1 MSLNLATIP
10 SDCGKPGV
18 VFDKKSYRGRKPEMT
33 LSAQSVPG
41 DLGASNLSGSEA
53 ALQSAVA
60 KAALRFVPLL
70 TIAYLFNYLDRT
82 SLGFAALTMNKQ
94 LGLSPGQFGLAAGI
108 FFAGY
113 CTFEVP
119 SNLMLYRFGARR
131 WLCRIMISWGIVS
144 AATAFV
150 VGPNSFYS
158 LRLLLGITEA
168 GFFPGVTFFLAAWFP
183 AQYRTRMLAW
193 FLVGIPLSSLI
204 GGPVCGM
211 LLQMEGIWG
220 LAGWQ
225 WLFLLVSLPCIPL
238 GLLTLWLLSDRP
250 QAAAWLSPDERNV
263 LDHVLAGEVRERP
276 PSSLLG
282 ALKDSRVLICAA
294 IQFGFTLGSYGIGI
308 WLPLMLK
315 EYHLSTISIGWIS
328 AIPYLFAS
336 AGMILWARYVDEKG
350 RRIVNLAVACLLGG
364 IGLLAPVLSDSL
376 ISAVIG
382 FSLALV
388 GVTAARAI
396 FWTIPT
402 RFLTGVAAA
411 GGLAFINSIATV
423 GGFVGPSMM
432 GWLKEFSGS
441 YVVGLLAMAA
451 IMIAATAASMSLKLV
466 ISRE

>member
-1 MSLNLATIP
+1 MALLQQGVPDDLEIS
-10 SDCGKPGV
+10 GK
-18 VFDKKSYRGRKPEMT
+18 
-33 LSAQSVPG
+33 
-41 DLGASNLSGSEA
+41 SGSDA
-53 ALQSAVA
+53 VLQSAVR
-60 KAALRFVPLL
+60 KAAMRFVPLL

-82 SLGFAALTMNKQ
+82 SLGFAALTMNQQ
-94 LGLSPGQFGLAAGI
+94 LGLTAGQFGLAAGV
-108 FFAGY
+108 FFLGY
-113 CTFEVP
+113 STFEIP

-131 WLCRIMISWGIVS
+131 WLARIMISWGLVS

-150 VGPNSFYS
+150 VGPHSFYA
-158 LRLLLGITEA
+158 LRLLLGIAEA

-183 AQYRTRMLAW
+183 VEYRTRMLAW
-193 FLVGIPLSSLI
+193 FLVGIPMSSLI
-204 GGPVCGM
+204 GSPVCGF
-211 LLQMEGIWG
+211 LLQMDGIWG
-220 LAGWQ
+220 FAGWQ

-250 QAAAWLSPDERNV
+250 QAATWLTADERNA

-315 EYHLSTISIGWIS
+315 EYHLSTSTIGWIS

-364 IGLLAPVLSDSL
+364 IGLLAPIISGSL
-376 ISAVIG
+376 NSAVIG
-382 FSLALV
+382 FSVALV

-411 GGLAFINSIATV
+411 GGLAFINSVATL

-432 GWLKEFSGS
+432 GWLKQISGS
-441 YVVGLLAMAA
+441 YIVGLSAVAA
-451 IMIAATAASMSLKLV
+451 IMLAATVAAMSLKLV
-466 ISRE
+466 ISKE

>member
-1 MSLNLATIP
+1 MALVQQ
-10 SDCGKPGV
+10 G
-18 VFDKKSYRGRKPEMT
+18 
-33 LSAQSVPG
+33 VPG
-41 DLGASNLSGSEA
+41 DLENSGVSASDA
-53 ALQSAVA
+53 VLQSAVR

-70 TIAYLFNYLDRT
+70 TISYLFNYLDRT
-82 SLGFAALTMNKQ
+82 SLGFAALTMNQQ
-94 LGLSPGQFGLAAGI
+94 LGLTAGQFGLAAGV
-108 FFAGY
+108 FFLGY
-113 CTFEVP
+113 SLFEVP

-131 WLCRIMISWGIVS
+131 WLARIMISWGLVS

-150 VGPNSFYS
+150 VGPNSFYA
-158 LRLLLGITEA
+158 LRLLLGIAEA

-183 AQYRTRMLAW
+183 TQYRTRMLAW
-193 FLVGIPLSSLI
+193 FLVGIPLSSLV
-204 GGPVCGM
+204 GSPVCGL
-211 LLQMEGIWG
+211 LLQMDGIWG

-238 GLLTLWLLSDRP
+238 GILTLRLLSDRP
-250 QAAAWLSPDERNV
+250 QAATWLTSAERNA
-263 LDHVLAGEVRERP
+263 LDEVLAGEVRERP

-282 ALKDSRVLICAA
+282 ALRDSRVLICAA

-315 EYHLSTISIGWIS
+315 EYHLSTLAIGWIS

-350 RRIVNLAVACLLGG
+350 RRIVNLALACLLGG
-364 IGLLAPVLSDSL
+364 IGLLAPILSGSL
-376 ISAVIG
+376 GGAVVG
-382 FSLALV
+382 FSVALV

-411 GGLAFINSIATV
+411 GGLAFINSIATL

-441 YVVGLLAMAA
+441 YIFGLSAVAA
-451 IMIAATAASMSLKLV
+451 IMLAATLASMSLKLV
-466 ISRE
+466 ISKE

>member
-1 MSLNLATIP
+1 MALVQRGDSR
-10 SDCGKPGV
+10 D
-18 VFDKKSYRGRKPEMT
+18 FDVSEQAGE
-33 LSAQSVPG
+33 
-41 DLGASNLSGSEA
+41 GALTS
-53 ALQSAVA
+53 SAVH

-82 SLGFAALTMNKQ
+82 SLGFAALTMNQQ
-94 LGLSPGQFGLAAGI
+94 LGLTASQFGFAAGV
-108 FFAGY
+108 FFLGY
-113 CTFEVP
+113 SVFEIP
-119 SNLMLYRFGARR
+119 SNLLLYRFGARR
-131 WLCRIMISWGIVS
+131 WLARIMISWGLVS

-150 VGPNSFYS
+150 VGPNSFYA

-193 FLVGIPLSSLI
+193 FLVGIPLSSLV
-204 GGPVCGM
+204 GAPVCGM
-211 LLQMEGIWG
+211 LLQMDGIWG

-225 WLFLLVSLPCIPL
+225 WLFLLVSLPCVPL
-238 GLLTLWLLSDRP
+238 GLLTLKLLADRP
-250 QAAAWLSPDERNV
+250 QAAAWLTPEERDA
-263 LDHVLAGEVRERP
+263 LDAVLACEVRERP
-276 PSSLLG
+276 HSSLWA
-282 ALKDSRVLICAA
+282 ALKDPRVLTCTA

-315 EYHLSTISIGWIS
+315 EYHLSNFAIGWIA

-336 AGMILWARYVDEKG
+336 VGMILWARHVDEKG
-350 RRIVNLAVACLLGG
+350 RRIVNLAIACFLGAV
-364 IGLLAPVLSDSL
+364 GLLVPIVSGSVAL
-376 ISAVIG
+376 AVIG
-382 FSLALV
+382 FSVALI

-432 GWLKEFSGS
+432 GWLKESSGS
-441 YVVGLLAMAA
+441 YVVGLLAVAA
-451 IMIAATAASMSLKLV
+451 IMVAATAASMSLKLF
-466 ISRE
+466 ITRE

>member
-1 MSLNLATIP
+1 
-10 SDCGKPGV
+10 
-18 VFDKKSYRGRKPEMT
+18 MT
-33 LSAQSVPG
+33 LLRQSVP
-41 DLGASNLSGSEA
+41 DDADVATKARVDSLLQGAV
-53 ALQSAVA
+53 Q

-82 SLGFAALTMNKQ
+82 SLGFAALTMNQQ
-94 LGLSPGQFGLAAGI
+94 LGLTASQFGLAAGI
-108 FFAGY
+108 FFVGY
-113 CTFEVP
+113 SLFEIP
-119 SNLMLYRFGARR
+119 SNLLLYRFGARR
-131 WLCRIMISWGIVS
+131 WLARIMISWGLVS

-150 VGPNSFYS
+150 VGPHSFYG

-193 FLVGIPLSSLI
+193 FLIGIPLSSLI

-211 LLQMEGIWG
+211 LLQMDGIWG
-220 LAGWQ
+220 LKGWQ
-225 WLFLLVSLPCIPL
+225 WLFLMVSLPCIPL
-238 GLLTLWLLSDRP
+238 GFATLKLLSDSP
-250 QAAAWLSPDERNV
+250 QSAPWLTGDEQNALV
-263 LDHVLAGEVRERP
+263 GVLASEVRERP
-276 PSSLLG
+276 HTSLWA
-282 ALKDSRVLICAA
+282 ALKDARVLICTA

-315 EYHLSTISIGWIS
+315 EYHLTNLAIGWIT

-336 AGMILWARYVDEKG
+336 VGMILWARYVDEKG
-350 RRIVNLAVACLLGG
+350 RRIVNLALACLLGG
-364 IGLLAPVLSDSL
+364 LGLLAPIVSGSATL
-376 ISAVIG
+376 AVIG
-382 FSLALV
+382 FSLALI

-411 GGLAFINSIATV
+411 GGLAFINSIATI

-441 YVVGLLAMAA
+441 YVVGLLAVAA
-451 IMIAATAASMSLKLV
+451 IMVAATLAALSLKFF
-466 ISRE
+466 ITRE

>member
-1 MSLNLATIP
+1 MALVQQ
-10 SDCGKPGV
+10 G
-18 VFDKKSYRGRKPEMT
+18 
-33 LSAQSVPG
+33 VPG
-41 DLGASNLSGSEA
+41 DLENSGVSASDA
-53 ALQSAVA
+53 VLQSAVR

-70 TIAYLFNYLDRT
+70 TISYLFNYLDRT
-82 SLGFAALTMNKQ
+82 SLGFAALTMNQQ
-94 LGLSPGQFGLAAGI
+94 LGLTAGQFGLAAGV
-108 FFAGY
+108 FFLGY
-113 CTFEVP
+113 SLFEVP

-131 WLCRIMISWGIVS
+131 WLARIMISWGLVS

-150 VGPNSFYS
+150 VGPNSFYA
-158 LRLLLGITEA
+158 LRLLLGIAEA

-183 AQYRTRMLAW
+183 TQYRTRMLAW

-204 GGPVCGM
+204 GSPVCGL
-211 LLQMEGIWG
+211 LLQMDGILG
-220 LAGWQ
+220 FAGWQ

-238 GLLTLWLLSDRP
+238 GILTLRLLSDRP
-250 QAAAWLSPDERNV
+250 QAATWLTSAERNA
-263 LDHVLAGEVRERP
+263 LDEVLAGEVRERP

-282 ALKDSRVLICAA
+282 ALRDSRVLICAA

-315 EYHLSTISIGWIS
+315 EYHLSTLAIGWIS

-350 RRIVNLAVACLLGG
+350 RRIVNLALACLLGG
-364 IGLLAPVLSDSL
+364 IGLLAPILSGSL
-376 ISAVIG
+376 GGAVVG
-382 FSLALV
+382 FSVALV

-411 GGLAFINSIATV
+411 GGLAFINSIATL

-441 YVVGLLAMAA
+441 YVVGLSAVAA
-451 IMIAATAASMSLKLV
+451 IMLAATLASMSLKLV
-466 ISRE
+466 ISKE

>member
-1 MSLNLATIP
+1 MALVQQ
-10 SDCGKPGV
+10 G
-18 VFDKKSYRGRKPEMT
+18 
-33 LSAQSVPG
+33 VPG
-41 DLGASNLSGSEA
+41 DLETSRIASSDA
-53 ALQSAVA
+53 VLQSAVR

-70 TIAYLFNYLDRT
+70 TISYLFNYLDRT
-82 SLGFAALTMNKQ
+82 SLGFAALTMNQQ
-94 LGLSPGQFGLAAGI
+94 LGLTAGQFGLAAGV
-108 FFAGY
+108 FFLGY
-113 CTFEVP
+113 SLFEVP

-131 WLCRIMISWGIVS
+131 WLARIMISWGLVS

-150 VGPNSFYS
+150 VGPNSFYA
-158 LRLLLGITEA
+158 LRLLLGIAEA

-183 AQYRTRMLAW
+183 TQYRTRMLAW

-204 GGPVCGM
+204 GSPVCGL
-211 LLQMEGIWG
+211 LLQMDGILG
-220 LAGWQ
+220 FAGWQ

-238 GLLTLWLLSDRP
+238 GLLTLRLLSDRP
-250 QAAAWLSPDERNV
+250 QAATWLTSAERNA
-263 LDHVLAGEVRERP
+263 LDEVLAGEVRERP

-282 ALKDSRVLICAA
+282 ALKDTRVLICAA

-315 EYHLSTISIGWIS
+315 EYHLSTMAIGWIS

-336 AGMILWARYVDEKG
+336 AGMIVWARYVDEKG
-350 RRIVNLAVACLLGG
+350 RRIVNLALACLLGG
-364 IGLLAPVLSDSL
+364 IGLLAPILSGSL
-376 ISAVIG
+376 AGAVVG
-382 FSLALV
+382 FSVALV

-411 GGLAFINSIATV
+411 GGLAFINSIATL

-441 YVVGLLAMAA
+441 YIFGLSAVAA
-451 IMIAATAASMSLKLV
+451 IMLAATLASMSLKLV
-466 ISRE
+466 ISKE

>member
-1 MSLNLATIP
+1 
-10 SDCGKPGV
+10 
-18 VFDKKSYRGRKPEMT
+18 MT
-33 LSAQSVPG
+33 VLRQDVPG
-41 DLGASNLSGSEA
+41 NPELSGPA
-53 ALQSAVA
+53 AADAVLQSAVH

-94 LGLSPGQFGLAAGI
+94 LGLSPSQFGLAAGV
-108 FFAGY
+108 FFLGY
-113 CTFEVP
+113 SVFEIP
-119 SNLMLYRFGARR
+119 SNLLLYKVGARR
-131 WLCRIMISWGIVS
+131 WLARIMVSWGLVS

-150 VGPNSFYS
+150 VGPHSFYG
-158 LRLLLGITEA
+158 LRFLLGVMEA

-193 FLVGIPLSSLI
+193 FLVGIPLSSLV
-204 GGPVCGM
+204 GSPVCGM
-211 LLQMEGIWG
+211 LLKMDGIWG
-220 LAGWQ
+220 LHGWQ
-225 WLFLLVSLPCIPL
+225 WLFLVLSLPCVPL
-238 GLLTLWLLSDRP
+238 GFVTLKLLSDRP
-250 QAAAWLSPDERNV
+250 QAANWLTPEERNA
-263 LDHVLAGEVRERP
+263 LDGVLASEVRERP
-276 PSSLLG
+276 RTSLLA
-282 ALKDSRVLICAA
+282 ALSDPRVLICTA

-315 EYHLSTISIGWIS
+315 DYQLTNTAIGWIA

-336 AGMILWARYVDEKG
+336 VGMILWARYVDEKG
-350 RRIVNLAVACLLGG
+350 KRIANLALACLLGAV
-364 IGLLAPVLSDSL
+364 GLLAPILSHSL
-376 ISAVIG
+376 VSAVIG
-382 FSLALV
+382 FSLALI

-411 GGLAFINSIATV
+411 GGIAFINSIATV

-441 YVVGLLAMAA
+441 YVVGLLAVAA
-451 IMIAATAASMSLKLV
+451 IIFASTLASMSLKLF